1 MSKVKSIS
9 KRTLA
14 LILSLL
20 MLLSS
25 GIVGTLAA
33 NVELAPTGV
42 NHSGGYIYFLK
53 PSTWTDSTVMMF
65 IGHDS
70 YTSVYTMTKVSNTD
84 NLYRYTMPSWSGATS
99 LAFANASSA
108 WGTGSWGPDNRKNAS
123 HYTNVYNNYG
133 FNSNNY
139 YLWKPGGTSND
150 TGITPSNSTAV
161 SLLNKTTKANVY
173 STTVDGTSY
182 TSNASAGTV
191 TVSGYGMSAYN
202 TASAVSSTSTAS
214 TAYASASIAV
224 GSTAKFTATAKDGYE
239 FEGWYSSSTITTPLS
254 TNPEYTY
261 SYNIS
266 TTAYTVYA
274 KFREVVT
281 DATVTFKNGT
291 ATHTTQTV
299 AIGDAPTTPTAPTKT
314 GYTFQGWSLTDGG
327 AVVTVEDQT
336 ITKDTT
342 FYAVWDINEYT
353 VTFNDYDGTF
363 LGTDTVEHG
372 STAEA
377 PVTPSRTGYTFDGW
391 SESLT
396 NVTGNMTVTAQYT
409 INTYKLTISG
419 FDSTKADLVIDGT
432 TYFDDDVISKS
443 YGETASVT
451 ITPNEGQV
459 LTVNG
464 EEVTYGESYEATITF
479 DKDQTLTLGFNI
491 KTFNVTITHD
501 WGRSESVYI
510 GTTQYGIG
518 PTSVTNL
525 IPYGTQTLKITAPEN
540 YYIES
545 VVGNGVNYNDDGSMA
560 DYKEFDIFVTSD
572 CEITIKLQSM
582 PKYGLNISQSG
593 FTAEDSTSGYVLT
606 VNGTDVST
614 GDPNATVETEQYAG
628 EYTIRVHAPENYYI
642 SALNGQ
648 PIDVE
653 VYIEPYY
660 ELEYTV
666 NLTAETD
673 VNITYSK
680 DPYVEI
686 TGDINGSTEFIEND
700 YFNYGSTY
708 TINVP
713 AKEGYY
719 ISRVTGT
726 INGDS
731 VNLTSQDYSN
741 STFTQEVDFLENDID
756 LVVYYTAIPTF
767 NVTVAVNDANGGT
780 ATGTGIKDGVVTV
793 YSGSKAYL
801 SATANTGYLF
811 TGWTVDPADAV
822 NTALVDLSQLAI
834 DFVPQEDVIV
844 TANFAPVTGTI
855 NVTAGEGGTVTNSG
869 TNNVTYPETI
879 TATATGDASQGY
891 EFTHWTVE
899 SAGEADVDYIVTEND
914 NVITVQI
921 LTQDTVVN
929 VTANFANSQKIKVY
943 TYSDN
948 GFDTLTMTESNGT
961 TTQTPV
967 NNVVQSPITFGDES
981 WYTPGEVSLTAG
993 FYDEITAQMSGG
1005 SQLTGGTG
1013 KLVMFKNTKGWEK
1026 VYFYSSS
1033 SSLYVTDV
1041 MGKDS
1046 NAVSTKNS
1054 TAYPM
1059 TRIGTTD
1066 YWYIYTSN
1074 STNYMAFSK
1083 DAQSNYDWLYTTEAS
1098 YPYKGGTVTGSYS
1111 TSTPCFTPTTSQT
1124 WNTNSTTYYNSGAW
1138 GAIPDFPTETGVID
1152 ITSELYEGNVWKEL
1166 DEIWIYIKSDG
1177 KYIATSTNRRQLL
1190 DYVGSALIK
1199 RTYNNGVN
1207 DMEYIASLWTAF
1219 VNAYTAALDA
1229 AGDHTLT
1236 EAELKTKYDA
1246 LVTAYENL
1254 DVEPNIKITG
1264 SHGAEPHT
1272 SSSTYY
1278 GKTSFPE
1285 IETSTGSGN
1294 IGDQNDTE
1302 YYDYTTSYIYATIER
1317 GTTVTINTNL
1327 ESAYEADYLVYG
1339 WVVNGTEWVPATQ
1352 DIQDTSLYVG
1362 SYTCNK
1368 SAVIVPIYFRKSTI
1382 ENWETDDSIIKIYAN
1397 TEGAS
1402 SKWGNYIS
1410 AYTWMNPKS
1419 YYQFGHWTGQL
1430 MIPDTANP
1438 GMYYTFVETT
1448 GPSGQQISGIA
1459 FTNYGSN
1466 KPINT
1471 NDRYQTYDYYEF
1483 IELAEQDYNNIV
1495 FKLKTIEGNDNYPK
1509 ADTETLASYN
1519 FDYFRDFSGS
1529 LIDINREKIVEER
1542 TIPEPA
1548 LYIVRTGPVK
1558 YSEGAGEG
1566 WGSLDGSDFYV
1577 DAYLY
1582 KPDGTYIGR
1591 CKSYELTNLE
1601 KLKETRGI
1609 DLTTEEYTGKPVMID
1624 YASLTTDSGS
1634 NKRFDGEWY
1643 GTKYGLTNVTIKTEV
1658 AFQNEQG
1665 EIEYFQGQNN
1675 VDGVGQA
1682 YFNGEHFQEVP
1693 HASEGHTINA
1703 IVAEGNDFVGWYKA
1717 IVADDG
1723 SYTIDTTANPLF
1735 IERSATIDASADAVY
1750 VAVFKEHPEGTFTV
1764 NNYYYTYK
1772 DFEGQPMGEHLPPV
1786 FGGDSSYSIRDV
1798 KIQKIKNYDNSTL
1811 TDKDNP
1817 GFAGTYT
1824 QSMEVAAGDVLEIT
1838 IKTTPT
1844 YTRDYVYAWYIQAN
1858 EADGK
1863 INFEEIGTNVIQD
1876 DYEPGASKE
1885 FTFTYTVE
1893 EGVNNITI
1901 YSDVV
1906 HITPEVTFTYIYN
1919 NRYNETKTYVVK
1931 YTLTNGELTNYTP
1944 SNETIRDLAPYVG
1957 DIYKNVTWEI
1967 ENISSD
1973 ATNWTL
1979 RATETDIYTVNVN
1992 VNGEVLDPPITGRFN
2007 ETVSIYAK
2015 DIDDT
2020 VTGNMGIWYL
2030 NNDDDPDFDPAVDE
2044 ILGYGTYYGL
2054 VITGDAD
2061 VYFTSVDEL
2070 MNQIILADAVY
2081 GYERATDGSGNE
2093 TINKVYVDYLISMLL
2108 NVYTGG
2114 FIDVNG
2120 NGVQDTETEPT
2131 VIDEENTNTPVSLK
2145 AIEAAGYEVDY
2156 GMVHELLNTFGD
2168 NKDDIIEE
2176 FYGNESTAMSDASLT
2191 QMLIDNKATA
2201 NGATDSTGALATLLY
2216 KYSAIDYKD
2225 YATNKNRVIMTFG
2238 FDNTEYYR
2246 NLYYNVKAYL
2256 TISAPETTTMTD
2268 DNTFFLFSNSAT
2280 LNIAEDDKITN
2291 GEATNS

>member
-1 MSKVKSIS
+1 
-9 KRTLA
+9 
-14 LILSLL
+14 
-20 MLLSS
+20 
-25 GIVGTLAA
+25 
-33 NVELAPTGV
+33 
-42 NHSGGYIYFLK
+42 
-53 PSTWTDSTVMMF
+53 
-65 IGHDS
+65 
-70 YTSVYTMTKVSNTD
+70 
-84 NLYRYTMPSWSGATS
+84 
-99 LAFANASSA
+99 
-108 WGTGSWGPDNRKNAS
+108 
-123 HYTNVYNNYG
+123 
-133 FNSNNY
+133 
-139 YLWKPGGTSND
+139 
-150 TGITPSNSTAV
+150 
-161 SLLNKTTKANVY
+161 
-173 STTVDGTSY
+173 
-182 TSNASAGTV
+182 
-191 TVSGYGMSAYN
+191 
-202 TASAVSSTSTAS
+202 
-214 TAYASASIAV
+214 
-224 GSTAKFTATAKDGYE
+224 
-239 FEGWYSSSTITTPLS
+239 
-254 TNPEYTY
+254 
-261 SYNIS
+261 
-266 TTAYTVYA
+266 
-274 KFREVVT
+274 
-281 DATVTFKNGT
+281 
-291 ATHTTQTV
+291 
-299 AIGDAPTTPTAPTKT
+299 
-314 GYTFQGWSLTDGG
+314 
-327 AVVTVEDQT
+327 
-336 ITKDTT
+336 
-342 FYAVWDINEYT
+342 
-353 VTFNDYDGTF
+353 
-363 LGTDTVEHG
+363 
-372 STAEA
+372 
-377 PVTPSRTGYTFDGW
+377 
-391 SESLT
+391 
-396 NVTGNMTVTAQYT
+396 
-409 INTYKLTISG
+409 
-419 FDSTKADLVIDGT
+419 
-432 TYFDDDVISKS
+432 
-443 YGETASVT
+443 
-451 ITPNEGQV
+451 
-459 LTVNG
+459 
-464 EEVTYGESYEATITF
+464 
-479 DKDQTLTLGFNI
+479 
-491 KTFNVTITHD
+491 
-501 WGRSESVYI
+501 
-510 GTTQYGIG
+510 
-518 PTSVTNL
+518 
-525 IPYGTQTLKITAPEN
+525 
-540 YYIES
+540 
-545 VVGNGVNYNDDGSMA
+545 
-560 DYKEFDIFVTSD
+560 
-572 CEITIKLQSM
+572 
-582 PKYGLNISQSG
+582 
-593 FTAEDSTSGYVLT
+593 
-606 VNGTDVST
+606 
-614 GDPNATVETEQYAG
+614 
-628 EYTIRVHAPENYYI
+628 
-642 SALNGQ
+642 
-648 PIDVE
+648 
-653 VYIEPYY
+653 
-660 ELEYTV
+660 
-666 NLTAETD
+666 
-673 VNITYSK
+673 
-680 DPYVEI
+680 
-686 TGDINGSTEFIEND
+686 
-700 YFNYGSTY
+700 
-708 TINVP
+708 
-713 AKEGYY
+713 
-719 ISRVTGT
+719 
-726 INGDS
+726 
-731 VNLTSQDYSN
+731 
-741 STFTQEVDFLENDID
+741 
-756 LVVYYTAIPTF
+756 
-767 NVTVAVNDANGGT
+767 
-780 ATGTGIKDGVVTV
+780 
-793 YSGSKAYL
+793 
-801 SATANTGYLF
+801 
-811 TGWTVDPADAV
+811 
-822 NTALVDLSQLAI
+822 
-834 DFVPQEDVIV
+834 
-844 TANFAPVTGTI
+844 
-855 NVTAGEGGTVTNSG
+855 
-869 TNNVTYPETI
+869 
-879 TATATGDASQGY
+879 
-891 EFTHWTVE
+891 
-899 SAGEADVDYIVTEND
+899 
-914 NVITVQI
+914 
-921 LTQDTVVN
+921 
-929 VTANFANSQKIKVY
+929 
-943 TYSDN
+943 
-948 GFDTLTMTESNGT
+948 
-961 TTQTPV
+961 
-967 NNVVQSPITFGDES
+967 
-981 WYTPGEVSLTAG
+981 
-993 FYDEITAQMSGG
+993 
-1005 SQLTGGTG
+1005 
-1013 KLVMFKNTKGWEK
+1013 
-1026 VYFYSSS
+1026 
-1033 SSLYVTDV
+1033 
-1041 MGKDS
+1041 
-1046 NAVSTKNS
+1046 
-1054 TAYPM
+1054 
-1059 TRIGTTD
+1059 
-1066 YWYIYTSN
+1066 
-1074 STNYMAFSK
+1074 
-1083 DAQSNYDWLYTTEAS
+1083 
-1098 YPYKGGTVTGSYS
+1098 
-1111 TSTPCFTPTTSQT
+1111 
-1124 WNTNSTTYYNSGAW
+1124 
-1138 GAIPDFPTETGVID
+1138 
-1152 ITSELYEGNVWKEL
+1152 
-1166 DEIWIYIKSDG
+1166 
-1177 KYIATSTNRRQLL
+1177 
-1190 DYVGSALIK
+1190 
-1199 RTYNNGVN
+1199 
-1207 DMEYIASLWTAF
+1207 
-1219 VNAYTAALDA
+1219 
-1229 AGDHTLT
+1229 
-1236 EAELKTKYDA
+1236 
-1246 LVTAYENL
+1246 
-1254 DVEPNIKITG
+1254 
-1264 SHGAEPHT
+1264 
-1272 SSSTYY
+1272 
-1278 GKTSFPE
+1278 
-1285 IETSTGSGN
+1285 
-1294 IGDQNDTE
+1294 
-1302 YYDYTTSYIYATIER
+1302 
-1317 GTTVTINTNL
+1317 
-1327 ESAYEADYLVYG
+1327 
-1339 WVVNGTEWVPATQ
+1339 
-1352 DIQDTSLYVG
+1352 
-1362 SYTCNK
+1362 
-1368 SAVIVPIYFRKSTI
+1368 
-1382 ENWETDDSIIKIYAN
+1382 
-1397 TEGAS
+1397 
-1402 SKWGNYIS
+1402 
-1410 AYTWMNPKS
+1410 MNPKS

-1483 IELAEQDYNNIV
+1483 IELAEPAYNNIV